1 MNEIVKVESAEII
14 AADPLQRVADMV
26 LNTVDIRSQ
35 RDYRRALLSSGDVLG
50 FLPWL
55 AQQGTGLTRMT
66 VNAYV
71 AYLKQSGVPDS
82 SINQRM
88 AAVRKLAVESADN
101 GYLDHSIASTIKSI
115 KNIQIRGKKL
125 GNWLTMTQAE
135 QMLNAPDQ
143 ETPKGLRDR
152 AVLAIML
159 GSGLR
164 REEVVSLTIEHFQ
177 QREGRWVILDLV
189 GKRNKTRTIPI
200 APWIK
205 ARVDAW
211 SKYADIT
218 TGLLFRQMRRG
229 GHIQDCGMTSQA
241 VWNIVQ
247 EYSPVPNLAP
257 HDLRRSFAKLADKGG
272 APLAQIQQSL
282 GHDSIETTERYI
294 GSKLDLQNAP
304 SDYIKFDLGK

>member
-1 MNEIVKVESAEII
+1 MNEIIKVESAEII

-55 AQQGTGLTRMT
+55 AQQSTGLTRMT

-125 GNWLTMTQAE
+125 GNWLGM
-135 QMLNAPDQ
+135 
-143 ETPKGLRDR
+143 
-152 AVLAIML
+152 
-159 GSGLR
+159 
-164 REEVVSLTIEHFQ
+164 
-177 QREGRWVILDLV
+177 GR
-189 GKRNKTRTIPI
+189 K
-200 APWIK
+200 
-205 ARVDAW
+205 
-211 SKYADIT
+211 
-218 TGLLFRQMRRG
+218 
-229 GHIQDCGMTSQA
+229 
-241 VWNIVQ
+241 
-247 EYSPVPNLAP
+247 
-257 HDLRRSFAKLADKGG
+257 
-272 APLAQIQQSL
+272 
-282 GHDSIETTERYI
+282 
-294 GSKLDLQNAP
+294 
-304 SDYIKFDLGK
+304 